1 MCNLKN
7 FEFLFQ
13 IEKNQTGVEDMEFQ
27 EGILKKENVEI
38 PGVNEKRSRISRAGV
53 FKETHVTC
61 GISIR
66 QSLGFDLG
74 ISKAGVSHKI
84 LLSFQG

>member
-1 MCNLKN
+1 
-7 FEFLFQ
+7 
-13 IEKNQTGVEDMEFQ
+13 MEFQ

-53 FKETHVTC
+53 FKETHVTF